1 MLSQNASS
9 FQGQSQN
16 PSASMPSNSTPQNKN
31 LPVKREFDELG
42 FIKNLLCPYCG
53 SESLKPSHRDDI
65 GTEFFKCENC
75 GNYCTKP
82 KTKERRE
89 LEEALTKPLEKQPAE
104 FPEKYFDN
112 GKFVPKLLAEELMQ
126 EYRFI
131 TMKDTDVVYIFND
144 SFYQTY
150 GEILIKQQCKARLGK
165 EYRKNRAE
173 EVIDYIKVSTYINR
187 KEEPP
192 NLIPLAN
199 GVLDLNT
206 MELKPYNPDYM
217 FFNKIPVKYD
227 SKADCPNIKRFINEV
242 TATKEDIDIL
252 LEVVGFCLYREYII
266 AKALMLVGGGSN
278 GKSTFLNLLKAFLG
292 KENVSG
298 RSLQELEENR
308 FAKADLHHKL
318 ANIYADL
325 PDKALWRTGTFKM
338 LTGRDLITAER
349 KFQHSFTFENY
360 AKLLFSANKVPE
372 AYDDSDAFF
381 RRWLIIVF
389 PNQFINE
396 KADPYILQKLT
407 TPEELSGLLNLV
419 LPALKRLLEKGQFS
433 HSKTTEE
440 IREDYI
446 RKSSPIAAF
455 VMDCLEVD
463 SDAFIIKQDL
473 YNAFA
478 AYCRERKI
486 PCVTKDTF
494 FKNLPQHIPVID
506 HRPKINVARVV
517 TFKGI
522 RYSQNVSTLSNVSK
536 AFYTL
541 SQRKPE
547 YDNGAWDIK
556 ELNGDLI
563 QVSIR
568 ETQPLDRIDR
578 PDTVSI
584 MEKLEQL
591 KTWLIEN
598 KDEDGLIDCS
608 LLASKI
614 KELNLPVQPTIQLL
628 KDEYWLRDAPAI
640 GKFGVK

>member
-1 MLSQNASS
+1 
-9 FQGQSQN
+9 
-16 PSASMPSNSTPQNKN
+16 
-31 LPVKREFDELG
+31 
-42 FIKNLLCPYCG
+42 
-53 SESLKPSHRDDI
+53 
-65 GTEFFKCENC
+65 
-75 GNYCTKP
+75 
-82 KTKERRE
+82 
-89 LEEALTKPLEKQPAE
+89 
-104 FPEKYFDN
+104 
-112 GKFVPKLLAEELMQ
+112 
-126 EYRFI
+126 
-131 TMKDTDVVYIFND
+131 
-144 SFYQTY
+144 
-150 GEILIKQQCKARLGK
+150 
-165 EYRKNRAE
+165 
-173 EVIDYIKVSTYINR
+173 
-187 KEEPP
+187 
-192 NLIPLAN
+192 
-199 GVLDLNT
+199 
-206 MELKPYNPDYM
+206 
-217 FFNKIPVKYD
+217 
-227 SKADCPNIKRFINEV
+227 
-242 TATKEDIDIL
+242 
-252 LEVVGFCLYREYII
+252 
-266 AKALMLVGGGSN
+266 
-278 GKSTFLNLLKAFLG
+278 
-292 KENVSG
+292 
-298 RSLQELEENR
+298 
-308 FAKADLHHKL
+308 
-318 ANIYADL
+318 
-325 PDKALWRTGTFKM
+325 
-338 LTGRDLITAER
+338 
-349 KFQHSFTFENY
+349 
-360 AKLLFSANKVPE
+360 VPE

-433 HSKTTEE
+433 YSKTTEE

-506 HRPKINVARVV
+506 HRPKINGIRVV

-522 RYSQNVSTLSNVSK
+522 RYSPNVSTLSNVSK

-568 ETQPLDRIDR
+568 ETQTPDRIDR
-578 PDTVSI
+578 PDTEI
-584 MEKLEQL
+584 IAEKLEQL

-614 KELNLPVQPTIQLL
+614 KELNLPVQPTIKLL

>member
-16 PSASMPSNSTPQNKN
+16 HSASMPSNSTPQNKN
-31 LPVKREFDELG
+31 LPAKREFDELG
-42 FIKNLLCPYCG
+42 FINRLLCPYCG

-112 GKFVPKLLAEELMQ
+112 GKFVPKLLAEELMH

-131 TMKDTDVVYIFND
+131 TMKDTDLVYIFND
-144 SFYQTY
+144 GFYQPY

-173 EVIDYIKVSTYINR
+173 EVIDYIKVSTYTNR
-187 KEEPP
+187 REEPP

-199 GVLDLNT
+199 GVLDLKT
-206 MELKPYNPDYM
+206 MELKPYSPDLM

-227 SKADCPNIKRFINEV
+227 PNADCPNIRQFLSQV

-252 LEVVGFCLYREYII
+252 LEVVGFCLYREYFI
-266 AKALMLVGGGSN
+266 AKALMVVGDGSN
-278 GKSTFLNLLKAFLG
+278 GKSTFLNLLKVFLG

-349 KFQHSFTFENY
+349 KFQNSFTYENY

-372 AYDDSDAFF
+372 AYDDTDAFF
-381 RRWLIIVF
+381 RRWIIVVF
-389 PNQFINE
+389 PNQFVGE
-396 KADPYILQKLT
+396 KADPHILKKLT

-433 HSKTTEE
+433 YSKTTEE

-446 RKSSPIAAF
+446 RKSSPTAAF

-463 SDAFIIKQDL
+463 SDAFIVKKDL
-473 YNAFA
+473 YNAFSE
-478 AYCRERKI
+478 YCRQRSL
-486 PCVTKDTF
+486 PAVTQDTF
-494 FKNLPQHIPVID
+494 FKNLPKHVNVID
-506 HRPKINVARVV
+506 YRPKIQNERFHAL
-517 TFKGI
+517 KGI
-522 RYSQNVSTLSNVSK
+522 RYGLSTSTLSNMSTL
-536 AFYTL
+536 FYTL
-541 SQRKPE
+541 IERKAE
-547 YDNGAWDIK
+547 LESLGYHVE
-556 ELNGDLI
+556 ELNDDFI
-563 QVSIR
+563 KVTKS
-568 ETQPLDRIDR
+568 LDTRDT
-578 PDTVSI
+578 PDTKTLA
-584 MEKLEQL
+584 EKLERL

-598 KDEDGLIDCS
+598 KDENGLIDCS

-614 KELNLPVQPTIQLL
+614 RELGLEVQPTVQLL
-628 KDEYWLRDAPAI
+628 KNEYWLRDAPTI

>member
-1 MLSQNASS
+1 
-9 FQGQSQN
+9 
-16 PSASMPSNSTPQNKN
+16 
-31 LPVKREFDELG
+31 
-42 FIKNLLCPYCG
+42 
-53 SESLKPSHRDDI
+53 
-65 GTEFFKCENC
+65 
-75 GNYCTKP
+75 
-82 KTKERRE
+82 
-89 LEEALTKPLEKQPAE
+89 
-104 FPEKYFDN
+104 
-112 GKFVPKLLAEELMQ
+112 
-126 EYRFI
+126 
-131 TMKDTDVVYIFND
+131 
-144 SFYQTY
+144 
-150 GEILIKQQCKARLGK
+150 
-165 EYRKNRAE
+165 
-173 EVIDYIKVSTYINR
+173 
-187 KEEPP
+187 
-192 NLIPLAN
+192 
-199 GVLDLNT
+199 
-206 MELKPYNPDYM
+206 MELKPYNPDNM

-227 SKADCPNIKRFINEV
+227 PKADCPNIKRFLNEV

-252 LEVVGFCLYREYII
+252 LEVIGFCLYREYII

-433 HSKTTEE
+433 YSKTTEE

-506 HRPKINVARVV
+506 HRPKINGIRVV

-547 YDNGAWDIK
+547 YDNGAWNIK

-568 ETQPLDRIDR
+568 ETQTPDRIDR
-578 PDTVSI
+578 PDTESI
-584 MEKLEQL
+584 AEKLEQL

>member
-1 MLSQNASS
+1 MNNKGLNAEHE
-9 FQGQSQN
+9 FNDLGF
-16 PSASMPSNSTPQNKN
+16 
-31 LPVKREFDELG
+31 VKR
-42 FIKNLLCPYCG
+42 LLCPYCG
-53 SESLKPSHRDDI
+53 SENLRPSHVDDV
-65 GTEFFKCENC
+65 GNEWFKCEKC
-75 GNYCTKP
+75 GNYCTRT

-89 LEEALTKPLEKQPAE
+89 LENVLAKPAEYEAVE
-104 FPEKYFDN
+104 FPEKYFDD
-112 GKFVPKLLAEELMQ
+112 GKFVPKLLAEELMG
-126 EYRFI
+126 EHHFI
-131 TMKDTDVVYIFND
+131 TMKDTDVVYVFND
-144 SFYQTY
+144 GFYQPY

-173 EVIDYIKVSTYINR
+173 EVMDYIKVSTYTNR
-187 KEEPP
+187 REEPP

-199 GVLDLNT
+199 GVLDLKT
-206 MELKPYNPDYM
+206 IELKPYSPDLM

-227 SKADCPNIKRFINEV
+227 PNADCPNIKQFLSQV

-252 LEVVGFCLYREYII
+252 FEVIGFCLYREYFI
-266 AKALMLVGGGSN
+266 AKALMIVGDGSN

-338 LTGRDLITAER
+338 LTGRDLIIAER

-407 TPEELSGLLNLV
+407 TSEELSGLLNLV

-433 HSKTTEE
+433 YSKTTEE

-506 HRPKINVARVV
+506 HRPKINGIRVV

-522 RYSQNVSTLSNVSK
+522 RYSPNVSTLSNVSK

-568 ETQPLDRIDR
+568 ETQTPDRIDR
-578 PDTVSI
+578 PDTEI
-584 MEKLEQL
+584 IAEKLEQL

-614 KELNLPVQPTIQLL
+614 KELNLPVQPTIKLL